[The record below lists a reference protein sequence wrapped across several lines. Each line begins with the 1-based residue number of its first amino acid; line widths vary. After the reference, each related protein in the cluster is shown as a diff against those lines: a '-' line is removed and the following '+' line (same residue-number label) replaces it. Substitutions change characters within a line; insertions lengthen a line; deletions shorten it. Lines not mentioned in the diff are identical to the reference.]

1 VAAALESSDLEW
13 ARDTVK
19 QVKPVPLAVLRQSFS
34 RFTGGQA
41 RLAYATSAL
50 AVQRM
55 LDEAGGV
62 AVANLIH
69 DLGDRV
75 EFNTA
80 FERRIQRS
88 FDEFQTSFGE

>member
-1 VAAALESSDLEW
+1 MAASAFAAGAVQQSGGLP
-13 ARDTVK
+13 T
-19 QVKPVPLAVLRQSFS
+19 VPLAVLRQSFG
-34 RFTGGQA
+34 RLTGGQA

-75 EFNTA
+75 EFNKA

-88 FDEFQTSFGE
+88 FDEFQTWSGE